1 MRRKTCKHFRSKILS
16 HLVEIMAKVRLFL
29 NLVSCTWFLNI
40 IQDGFMN
47 GKIDFD
53 STVKLLEK
61 LHMPFNL
68 AHVKHVFKVRNM

>member
-1 MRRKTCKHFRSKILS
+1 
-16 HLVEIMAKVRLFL
+16 MAKVRLFL

>member
-1 MRRKTCKHFRSKILS
+1 M
-16 HLVEIMAKVRLFL
+16 VRLFL

-40 IQDGFMN
+40 IQDDFMN
-47 GKIDFD
+47 GRIDLD